1 MWCLRDASSGRV
13 GGCRGREPT
22 LSVVI
27 LRSNRGALGASLS
40 PPTLSSDTPDS
51 TVLAHPELDKSS
63 DLFLFSKRTEDW
75 GIWVSDFVKQLTH
88 RGNIHLW
95 PVGKQP
101 TDQTSGSS
109 KRLESSRPLEMEGG
123 RQPLLEPLTSRS
135 QPHPLA
141 GPALLCFFS
150 KGRQESYTIHP
161 AGLQLVSRAGG
172 TCPRHVCLPGMRK
185 GK

>member
-27 LRSNRGALGASLS
+27 LRSNRGALGASPS
-40 PPTLSSDTPDS
+40 PPTWSSDTPDS
-51 TVLAHPELDKSS
+51 TVLAHPELDKSF
-63 DLFLFSKRTEDW
+63 DLFLSSKRTEDL
-75 GIWVSDFVKQLTH
+75 GIWVSDSVKKQLTH

-109 KRLESSRPLEMEGG
+109 KRLKSSRSLEMEGG
-123 RQPLLEPLTSRS
+123 KTTS
-135 QPHPLA
+135 P
-141 GPALLCFFS
+141 
-150 KGRQESYTIHP
+150 
-161 AGLQLVSRAGG
+161 
-172 TCPRHVCLPGMRK
+172 
-185 GK
+185 